1 MKRGMLNAFPIGYAT
16 KLASETPGHEKA
28 AYETFFLAFANPFV
42 NARRVPVN
50 SGCIRITSGTAW
62 TQCRPTVGGLCGR
75 FSREWSPYRLNG
87 ESCLTTAEGTCIST
101 R

>member
-42 NARRVPVN
+42 NGAACPSQQWMHQDYVWHCVDPVQANGWWSLRPVFARV
-50 SGCIRITSGTAW
+50 
-62 TQCRPTVGGLCGR
+62 
-75 FSREWSPYRLNG
+75 
-87 ESCLTTAEGTCIST
+87 ESVSLE